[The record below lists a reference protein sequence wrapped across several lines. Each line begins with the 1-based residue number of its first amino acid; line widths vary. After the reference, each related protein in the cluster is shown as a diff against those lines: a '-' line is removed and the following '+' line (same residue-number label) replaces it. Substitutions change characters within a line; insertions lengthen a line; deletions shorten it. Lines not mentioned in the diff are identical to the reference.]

1 VQLGNGIDEKEL
13 IIHDEQGSLGY
24 LMTLSEM
31 KPPDF
36 PMPIGVLRRIDAP
49 TVDAGI
55 HRQIEEVT
63 AREGRGELKKII
75 YSGNIWT
82 VD

>member
-1 VQLGNGIDEKEL
+1 M
-13 IIHDEQGSLGY
+13 HDEQGPLGY

-31 KPPDF
+31 RPPAF
-36 PMPIGVLRRIDAP
+36 PMPIGVIRSIDAP

-55 HRQIEEVT
+55 HEQIKSVT
-63 AREGRGELKKII
+63 EHQGPGDLKKII

-82 VD
+82 VE

>member
-1 VQLGNGIDEKEL
+1 MV
-13 IIHDEQGSLGY
+13 HDERGSLGY

-36 PMPIGVLRRIDAP
+36 PMPIGVLRRIEAP
-49 TVDAGI
+49 TVDAEI
-55 HRQIEEVT
+55 HRQIEAITE
-63 AREGRGELKKII
+63 RKGPGDLEKII

>member
-1 VQLGNGIDEKEL
+1 
-13 IIHDEQGSLGY
+13 
-24 LMTLSEM
+24 MTLSEM

-36 PMPIGVLRRIDAP
+36 PLPIGVLRRIEAP

-63 AREGRGELKKII
+63 ARKGAGELEKII